1 MIKRGRRPRRHHL
14 LPMLVAGATVAAALG
29 AVTPAG
35 AEDSVAATAAEDPAM
50 RVVDAWDMTGEHTFP
65 DLGGGVLPA
74 FRPALTEA
82 PNGDLLVGFNTTTD
96 AHPGGQLRLIRST
109 DDGRTWGASEVIAEP
124 TMFPGGSI
132 HLQRGMTTLRDGT
145 ILLPYN
151 DGVNHKPYNDREA
164 ALFVASSTD
173 NGQTWAG
180 TDEPVDLPVEFR
192 EAWGGG
198 GRILELDDGTLV
210 QTIWGIRELPEDWE
224 TDPNPYESGVLL
236 SFDGGRTWPEYHRI
250 LRDEHSPAYQFGGGE
265 LFPGGANETTLEVL
279 PDGTIVA
286 FVRFDIS
293 VGGTSGQFYV
303 SRSSDGGRTWS
314 TPLASGLGGSTLSA
328 TMAPCSDHLGDGRSK
343 LLLGYRGPGSRAAVS
358 VSFDGG
364 SSFQGQVFLRDPRN
378 QASFTSA
385 EPDYHRLDDGRLLTV
400 FQIQSGGGPYRLAAN
415 VLEDAPDA
423 AACQAQADAA
433 AARAAAQPSF
443 VVERSD
449 RDDWFLPMSHA
460 RVGYPA
466 TTTVGT
472 VLAAQANRLVC
483 HAGDALTLR
492 TRDGQPLDPAATLA
506 EAGVVNGAVVQ
517 LSGTSSSSGLYRI
530 GYTELDIAPEDRSV
544 ANWDRACAP
553 GRMAFDYRRRS
564 LGLEVTPPAGQA
576 VSAVELTDED
586 TASRLTAG
594 SYRVLS
600 SPDNE
605 HYTEVEGWSFSSRVE
620 GGRLVHR
627 FDGFAVTDRYLK
639 IAQDRGDGSFSF
651 VLGNPRADIGVEFAP
666 VPCTTTVTGEHDAAL
681 TAGAGVTC
689 LDQANVSGPVTV
701 ADGGQLVV
709 DGSVIDGPIQASGA
723 AAVLICDTQ
732 VSGPVT
738 VSGSI
743 GATVV
748 GDPGHGCAGNEVDGP
763 VALDQN
769 AGPVRFGANTVD
781 GPLSCAGNQVPP
793 VDGGAANEVDGPK
806 GGQCGSL

>member
-1 MIKRGRRPRRHHL
+1 MRGHRPRRHYL
-14 LPMLVAGATVAAALG
+14 LPLLAAGVTAAALG
-29 AVTPAG
+29 ATTPAG
-35 AEDSVAATAAEDPAM
+35 AEGAAAAIAADDPAM
-50 RVVDAWDMTGEHTFP
+50 RVVDAWDVTGEHTFP

-74 FRPALTEA
+74 FRPAITEA
-82 PNGDLLVGFNTTTD
+82 PNGDLLAGFNTTTD

-109 DDGRTWGASEVIAEP
+109 DDGRTWGASEVLAEP

-151 DGVNHKPYNDREA
+151 DGVNHVRYNNREA
-164 ALFVASSTD
+164 ALFVARSTD
-173 NGQTWAG
+173 SGHTWAG

-224 TDPNPYESGVLL
+224 TDPDPYESGVLL
-236 SFDGGRTWPEYHRI
+236 SFDGGETWPEYHRI
-250 LRDEHSPAYQFGGGE
+250 LRDEHSPAYQFGAGE

-303 SRSSDGGRTWS
+303 SRSTDGGRTWS

-343 LLLGYRGPGSRAAVS
+343 LMLGYRGPGSRAAIS

-364 SSFQGQVFLRDPRN
+364 SSFQGQIFLRDPRN

-385 EPDYHRLDDGRLLTV
+385 EPDYHRLDDGRVLTI

-423 AACQAQADAA
+423 ASCQAQADAA
-433 AARAAAQPSF
+433 AARATAQPSF
-443 VVERSD
+443 VVERAD
-449 RDDWFLPMSHA
+449 RDDWFLPMSNL
-460 RVGYPA
+460 RVSYPA
-466 TTTVGT
+466 TTTVGA
-472 VLAAQANRLVC
+472 VLAAQASRLVC
-483 HAGDALTLR
+483 QPGDSLTL

-506 EAGVVNGAVVQ
+506 AAGIGNGAVVQ
-517 LSGTSSSSGLYRI
+517 LAGTSSSSSLYRI

-553 GRMAFDYRRRS
+553 GRIAFDYRRRS

-576 VSAVELTDED
+576 VTAVELTDED
-586 TASRLTAG
+586 TASRLTAAN
-594 SYRVLS
+594 YRVLS

-605 HYTEVEGWSFSSRVE
+605 HYTEVDGWSFSSRVE

-651 VLGNPRADIGVEFAP
+651 VLGNARSDIGVEFGP
-666 VPCTTTVTGEHDAAL
+666 VPCTTTIAGAHDAPL
-681 TAGAGVTC
+681 VAGEGVTC
-689 LDQANVSGPVTV
+689 VDQAIVAGAVTV
-701 ADGGQLVV
+701 AAGGRLVV
-709 DGSVIDGPIQASGA
+709 RDSVIDGPIRAADA
-723 AAVLICDTQ
+723 AAVLVCDTEVNGPVA
-732 VSGPVT
+732 VSGT
-738 VSGSI
+738 I

-748 GDPGHGCAGNEVDGP
+748 GDPANGCAGNQVHGP

-781 GPLSCAGNQVPP
+781 GPLSCGANEAPP
-793 VDGGAANEVDGPK
+793 VDGGTANQIDGSRA
-806 GGQCGSL
+806 GQCGGL